1 MQRKLLALV
10 LGITLMMA
18 WAGIA
23 LAQGCDP
30 AFKSIEAYYCKEGK
44 KEFKVGLKTDERRVC
59 VELKQLKID
68 GCDVEPVA
76 TMRTS
81 QYIYFIGPKSAKSKF
96 QSYKLQCDNEAEN
109 YRGGI
114 HGGSFAGH
122 LHPDYTIGKFP
133 GESDSDRHERFIKDL
148 EEQGKAFYGSVH
160 IFQPVDKFNL
170 KYDKQACQFFNE
182 KTEKIALRFTCTVTL
197 EGAGGAS
204 GNKKDDLI
212 KGFKGLFGK

>member
-1 MQRKLLALV
+1 MKKKVISLV
-10 LGITLMMA
+10 LGMALIMA

-23 LAQGCDP
+23 LAQDCDP
-30 AFKSIEAYYCKEGK
+30 AFKNIEAYYCKEGK
-44 KEFKVGLKTDERRVC
+44 KEFKVGLKTDERTVC

-76 TMRTS
+76 TMRTG
-81 QYIYFIGPKSAKSKF
+81 QYIYFIGPKGAKSKF
-96 QSYKLQCDNEAEN
+96 QSYKFQCDNDAGS

-114 HGGSFAGH
+114 HGGSFEGH

-133 GESDSDRHERFIKDL
+133 GESNSDRARRFMEDL
-148 EEQGKAFYGSVH
+148 ESEGKALYGSVH

-170 KYDKQACQFFNE
+170 KYDKQICQFFNE